1 MTLPLVFSAASLILC
16 GFFFIYF
23 RGYLARRT
31 GRGGSGEYR
40 DEVEETKKLIA
51 DIDAAT
57 ERDLTLIENRL
68 KTLREVLDTA
78 DRRVAVFVREL
89 DRTHPSSRPAP
100 LYTALGKT
108 PAPAA
113 SLSPA
118 VPAARPEAQDAPE
131 AAVRSESAPPKAPE
145 AVSPAPAPEQPSS
158 GPSIGKKAAE
168 LAGAGFSSELI
179 AARLGVS
186 VSEVDLAI
194 TVYRTAGGNGFDA

>member
-40 DEVEETKKLIA
+40 DEVEETRKLIA

-89 DRTHPSSRPAP
+89 DRTHPAARPAP

-108 PAPAA
+108 PVPAA
-113 SLSPA
+113 SLA
-118 VPAARPEAQDAPE
+118 PAARPDAPE
-131 AAVRSESAPPKAPE
+131 AAVRAESAPPKAPQT
-145 AVSPAPAPEQPSS
+145 VSPAPSPEQPSA

-194 TVYRTAGGNGFDA
+194 TVYRTAGENGPDA